1 MREKEKYAV
10 KEREEVVKKAR
21 EQRVAEIKVGHYLGK
36 FVVGRGEWCVG
47 QPYFFSTAS
56 PPFPFRL

>member
-1 MREKEKYAV
+1 MRSRYNLGEDHMREKKKYAV

-36 FVVGRGEWCVG
+36 FVVGRGRVVC
-47 QPYFFSTAS
+47 
-56 PPFPFRL
+56 R